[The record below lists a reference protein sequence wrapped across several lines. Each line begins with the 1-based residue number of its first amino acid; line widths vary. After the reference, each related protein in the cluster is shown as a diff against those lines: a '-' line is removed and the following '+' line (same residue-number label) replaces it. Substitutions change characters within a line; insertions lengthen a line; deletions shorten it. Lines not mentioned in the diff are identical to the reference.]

1 MGYAGSN
8 YEPGMSPESG
18 SIAGPGSYVG
28 LNTDG
33 EFVLTSSAGGGAT
46 INNDAN
52 NRVTTAQGDGTLNA
66 EANLTFDG
74 SELVLTGSMHIT
86 GSDAHLLVL
95 HAKDADSTREL
106 VFRKDAATDAG
117 SVYINSAEHMFM
129 RSEVSGKDIIL
140 RTNSE
145 NAIRCFGSNHY
156 VGIGNKTSA
165 NAQLDV
171 DGNAIISGTL
181 TTTDD
186 ISVLDDVKL
195 NLGDSADA
203 LIEYNSGISKLYI
216 SGSTTGI
223 EIMGGGVSVD
233 YPGGTVASGTL
244 GGPGSYLG
252 LNSSHQII
260 LTSSAGGGGGGSAAG
275 ADTQIQFNDGGSA
288 FGASGGLTWDDT
300 NLFATKAILGVT
312 AATLTLHKGE
322 LSKLMAIDS
331 GSSKYTTQYDSILG
345 LQGDVISIGGTTVVQ
360 GGLYYLASNGGWAP
374 AKGDDDATGGNQL
387 LSIAL
392 GTNST
397 THGMFSKGVVRITG
411 SAVDDAM
418 TIGAPVYLS
427 TGSAGKLQ
435 FTTPSTTGDIV
446 RQVGY
451 CLDINGSDVDMLIL
465 FEPSDTFIEIA

>member
-8 YEPGMSPESG
+8 YEPGMVPESG

-33 EFVLTSSAGGGAT
+33 EFV
-46 INNDAN
+46 
-52 NRVTTAQGDGTLNA
+52 
-66 EANLTFDG
+66 
-74 SELVLTGSMHIT
+74 
-86 GSDAHLLVL
+86 
-95 HAKDADSTREL
+95 
-106 VFRKDAATDAG
+106 
-117 SVYINSAEHMFM
+117 
-129 RSEVSGKDIIL
+129 
-140 RTNSE
+140 
-145 NAIRCFGSNHY
+145 
-156 VGIGNKTSA
+156 
-165 NAQLDV
+165 
-171 DGNAIISGTL
+171 
-181 TTTDD
+181 
-186 ISVLDDVKL
+186 
-195 NLGDSADA
+195 
-203 LIEYNSGISKLYI
+203 
-216 SGSTTGI
+216 
-223 EIMGGGVSVD
+223 
-233 YPGGTVASGTL
+233 
-244 GGPGSYLG
+244 
-252 LNSSHQII
+252 

-300 NLFATKAILGVT
+300 NLFATKAILGIT

-331 GSSKYTTQYDSILG
+331 GSNKYTTQYDSILG

-360 GGLYYLASNGGWAP
+360 GGLYYLDSNGGWAP
-374 AKGDDDATGGNQL
+374 AKGDNDATGGNQL

-397 THGMFSKGVVRITG
+397 THGMFSKGVIRITG

-435 FTTPSTTGDIV
+435 FTTPSATGDIV

-451 CLDINGSDVDMLIL
+451 CLDINGSDVDMLVL